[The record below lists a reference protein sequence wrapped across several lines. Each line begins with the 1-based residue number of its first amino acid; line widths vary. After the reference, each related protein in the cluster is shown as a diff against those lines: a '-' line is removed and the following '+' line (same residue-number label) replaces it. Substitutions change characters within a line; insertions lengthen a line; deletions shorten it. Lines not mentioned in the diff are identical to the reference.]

1 MKNEN
6 ENVNMEMEK
15 EVSVVDIDKGKDEED
30 LNREKVQT
38 DKEKEATVVAVDK
51 GQDEEDLIQEKAKAE
66 KEKEKKRR
74 AEKRRQM
81 EEELHEIVASRIWGY
96 INRAGLTQGS
106 FAQKIDMSSSSV
118 NRWLSYKDKDK
129 NKDKS
134 KDSDKDKDED
144 ETKNSTSLPPLYKL
158 KDIAQELGITVDSLL
173 GGEETYIDRSISK
186 TYSRAFLTILELSD
200 KGILQPVSED
210 PFLHQLLYR
219 KLQIDSM
226 NRVGKDKKT
235 AWMKKVLVDYDAPLL
250 PLYLTQYI
258 ELFIREYEEID
269 KYDTYLSVFHLFQG
283 YSDGTTKAEVDQV
296 IKKWRE
302 SILSGSDEY
311 KNVKVPW
318 GGGEKLIEVDEEGNA
333 HLVEKPKP
341 AGSDEPTSVYDL
353 DSLLSNN
360 G

>member
-1 MKNEN
+1 MKDEN
-6 ENVNMEMEK
+6 KNANTEMKK
-15 EVSVVDIDKGKDEED
+15 EISVVDIDKGNDEEDLTWENVQTEKKKEASVLNADEGKDEED
-30 LNREKVQT
+30 LIREKAQ
-38 DKEKEATVVAVDK
+38 
-51 GQDEEDLIQEKAKAE
+51 AE
-66 KEKEKKRR
+66 KEKEKTRR
-74 AEKRRQM
+74 AKIRKQM
-81 EEELHEIVASRIWGY
+81 EEELHKIVALKIWNY
-96 INRAGLTQGS
+96 INRTGLTQGS

-134 KDSDKDKDED
+134 KDSDKDKD

-269 KYDTYLSVFHLFQG
+269 EYDTYLSVFHLFQG

-318 GGGEKLIEVDEEGNA
+318 GGGEELIEVDEKGNA